1 MLAQLTALVSLTNL
15 IVFAAI
21 ATLVF
26 GVAAFLAPDSRSR
39 RLNPTAPQGPQAAA
53 AGATLRRSNSA
64 WQRLI
69 TQPFQK
75 EKPAPR
81 PGGER
86 NSVELKLIRAGYD
99 SPLAVQT
106 YFAMRLI
113 LAMALPL
120 FALVFTPIFAGNIGA
135 TKLIFLSCVAAAI
148 GAMLPVLWVSHRT
161 SGRQLQITEGLPE
174 ILDLLLVCTEA
185 GLGIDTALD
194 RVGEETKK
202 SQPILSVELRIISLQ
217 LRAGRQR
224 QDAMRAFADRT
235 GVEEVRALVNLL
247 IQADNFGT
255 SIGHTLRVFSEDLR
269 NRRLLKAEEAA
280 NKVTVKL
287 SMVLVAC
294 FLPALLIAIMAPIVF
309 QAIKVF
315 PHFE

>member
-1 MLAQLTALVSLTNL
+1 
-15 IVFAAI
+15 
-21 ATLVF
+21 
-26 GVAAFLAPDSRSR
+26 VAAFLAPDSASR
-39 RLNPTAPQGPQAAA
+39 RLNPTATRAARPAA
-53 AGATLRRSNSA
+53 AGATLRRSGTA

-75 EKPAPR
+75 KEKPAAK
-81 PGGER
+81 PGADR
-86 NSVELKLIRAGYD
+86 TSVELKLIQAGYD

-106 YFAMRLI
+106 YYAIRLI
-113 LAMALPL
+113 LAVALPV
-120 FALVFTPIFAGNIGA
+120 FALIFTPIFIGNVGA
-135 TKLIFLSCVAAAI
+135 TKLIFLACVAAGI
-148 GAMLPVLWVSHRT
+148 GALAPVIWVSHRT
-161 SGRQLQITEGLPE
+161 SARQLRITEGLPE

-194 RVGEETKK
+194 RVGEETAK

-224 QDAMRAFADRT
+224 QDAMRSFADRT

-255 SIGHTLRVFSEDLR
+255 SIGHTLRVFAEDLR

-294 FLPALLIAIMAPIVF
+294 FLPALLIAIMAPIVY
-309 QAIKVF
+309 QAIKIF